1 MEYSEQEK
9 QHNKIVDRMFRIIKR
24 QGKSQTFTLKDL
36 ERAENLAIAELARE
50 NRAKQRKPA
59 TYRNELAHEDRRAYP
74 KGFKLLN
81 SSGPCSTRSYLPS
94 NTWTVSQT

>member
-9 QHNKIVDRMFRIIKR
+9 QRNKIVDRMFRIIKR

-50 NRAKQRKPA
+50 GGK
-59 TYRNELAHEDRRAYP
+59 E
-74 KGFKLLN
+74 KLN
-81 SSGPCSTRSYLPS
+81 A
-94 NTWTVSQT
+94 

>member
-9 QHNKIVDRMFRIIKR
+9 QRNKIVDRMFRIIKR

-50 NRAKQRKPA
+50 NRAKQHKA
-59 TYRNELAHEDRRAYP
+59 DTYGNELAHEDRRGYP
-74 KGFKLLN
+74 KGFK
-81 SSGPCSTRSYLPS
+81 
-94 NTWTVSQT
+94 